1 MHAENWVT
9 FYFILTESSGIHV
22 GMALKG
28 VALRWKGYE
37 DELD

>member
-28 VALRWKGYE
+28 VTSRWREYE
-37 DELD
+37 DELA